1 MKLSSLIITAATVA
15 ATSAAVLMLSC
26 CKGEKTDDSEKGKE
40 EKVETNIVDTKA
52 KDELPTKEYT
62 VEYDEASK
70 TYLVADI
77 DDEAA
82 IYQESVDPAK
92 ALIVISKREYRL
104 YVYNTESDTTLA
116 ASFPICYA
124 KNPGQKSRQGD
135 NSTPE
140 CTMKAPFTVSQ
151 IVNAS
156 TWNHDFGD
164 GRGEIP
170 SYGHWF
176 CRLDLSKS
184 FPDNEAV
191 AKNRSIGIHG
201 STSNEP
207 SVPGRD
213 SEGCIRLR
221 DADIITL
228 HDNYIAVG
236 TKVVVKP
243 IDKAKYTFELK
254 AEKALGDKYKAAK
267 IGNPLF
273 SNAGGDAK
281 NANNVEESDEIID
294 PDDGGIG

>member
-1 MKLSSLIITAATVA
+1 MKKIFILNLFAAATVA
-15 ATSAAVLMLSC
+15 TLVFSC
-26 CKGEKTDDSEKGKE
+26 KERHSTESPVKE
-40 EKVETNIVDTKA
+40 EVNAAALTAGAVVNTDAT
-52 KDELPTKEYT
+52 DELPTREYLI
-62 VEYDEASK
+62 EYDDATK

-82 IYQESVDPAK
+82 VYQTDVDPTK

-104 YVYNTESDTTLA
+104 YVYNTANDTTLA
-116 ASFPICYA
+116 ASFPVCYA
-124 KNPGQKSRQGD
+124 KNPGQKSKNGD

-140 CTMKAPFTVSQ
+140 CTMKAPFFVSE
-151 IVNAS
+151 IKDAS
-156 TWNHDFGD
+156 SWNHDFGD

-170 SYGHWF
+170 AYGHWF
-176 CRLDLSKS
+176 CRLDLSKA
-184 FPDNEAV
+184 FPDNEVV

-201 STSNEP
+201 STSNVV

-221 DADIITL
+221 DADLITL

-236 TKVVVKP
+236 TKVVVKSINTGKLP
-243 IDKAKYTFELK
+243 FELK

-273 SNAGGDAK
+273 K
-281 NANNVEESDEIID
+281 
-294 PDDGGIG
+294 